1 MWGSNG
7 TVCCAG
13 SAVCAV
19 HAATRQLTSAVA
31 VAVAV
36 AWLQMA
42 VAAGADEG
50 RVRSTLAQVVS
61 NGRKWDAPLIKVCG
75 RQSGGAA

>member
-1 MWGSNG
+1 MWRSNG

-31 VAVAV
+31 VA
-36 AWLQMA
+36 WLQMA
-42 VAAGADEG
+42 VAEGADEG